1 MYQLTANSSSSAT
14 KNPRPP
20 GKRKRGRVGSSGFS
34 GSGGGAPSTRHGVCL
49 RSDSAIPARVHSGCV
64 DPLVLI
70 MTVIIGGLLVWLIFL
85 GLYHPRSGADV
96 LQWRPTR
103 SPELEAQNEV
113 DDLEQML
120 QAAND
125 RRRARGEAELTEEML
140 QARVLE
146 DRREQSEM
154 RAAYLADSDDESE
167 GNVAADIAQMLARVN
182 EGRRRRGEPEWSL
195 AEYRARLDVDS
206 P

>member
-1 MYQLTANSSSSAT
+1 
-14 KNPRPP
+14 
-20 GKRKRGRVGSSGFS
+20 
-34 GSGGGAPSTRHGVCL
+34 
-49 RSDSAIPARVHSGCV
+49 
-64 DPLVLI
+64 
-70 MTVIIGGLLVWLIFL
+70 MTVVIGGLLVWLIFL

-125 RRRARGEAELTEEML
+125 RRRARGDAELTEEML

-146 DRREQSEM
+146 DRREQSEL
-154 RAAYLADSDDESE
+154 RAAYRAANDDESE
-167 GNVAADIAQMLARVN
+167 ENVAADIAQMLARVN

-206 P
+206 L

>member
-1 MYQLTANSSSSAT
+1 
-14 KNPRPP
+14 
-20 GKRKRGRVGSSGFS
+20 
-34 GSGGGAPSTRHGVCL
+34 
-49 RSDSAIPARVHSGCV
+49 V

-70 MTVIIGGLLVWLIFL
+70 MTVVIGGLLVWLIFL

-125 RRRARGEAELTEEML
+125 RRRARGDAELTEEML

-146 DRREQSEM
+146 DRRE
-154 RAAYLADSDDESE
+154 
-167 GNVAADIAQMLARVN
+167 
-182 EGRRRRGEPEWSL
+182 
-195 AEYRARLDVDS
+195 
-206 P
+206 

>member
-1 MYQLTANSSSSAT
+1 
-14 KNPRPP
+14 
-20 GKRKRGRVGSSGFS
+20 
-34 GSGGGAPSTRHGVCL
+34 
-49 RSDSAIPARVHSGCV
+49 V

-70 MTVIIGGLLVWLIFL
+70 MTVVIGGLLVWVIFL

-125 RRRARGEAELTEEML
+125 RRRARGDAELTEEML

-146 DRREQSEM
+146 DRREQNEL
-154 RAAYLADSDDESE
+154 RAAYLAANDDESE

-206 P
+206 L

>member
-1 MYQLTANSSSSAT
+1 
-14 KNPRPP
+14 
-20 GKRKRGRVGSSGFS
+20 
-34 GSGGGAPSTRHGVCL
+34 
-49 RSDSAIPARVHSGCV
+49 
-64 DPLVLI
+64 
-70 MTVIIGGLLVWLIFL
+70 MTVVIGGLLVWLIFL

-125 RRRARGEAELTEEML
+125 RRRARGDAELTEEML

-146 DRREQSEM
+146 DRREQSEL
-154 RAAYLADSDDESE
+154 RAAYRATNDDESE
-167 GNVAADIAQMLARVN
+167 ENVAADIAQMLARVN

-206 P
+206 L

>member
-1 MYQLTANSSSSAT
+1 M
-14 KNPRPP
+14 
-20 GKRKRGRVGSSGFS
+20 
-34 GSGGGAPSTRHGVCL
+34 
-49 RSDSAIPARVHSGCV
+49 

-70 MTVIIGGLLVWLIFL
+70 MTVVIGGLLVWVIFL

-125 RRRARGEAELTEEML
+125 RRRARGDAELTEEML

-146 DRREQSEM
+146 DRREQNEL
-154 RAAYLADSDDESE
+154 RAAYLAANDDESE
-167 GNVAADIAQMLARVN
+167 ETVQADIAQMLARVN

-206 P
+206 L

>member
-1 MYQLTANSSSSAT
+1 M
-14 KNPRPP
+14 
-20 GKRKRGRVGSSGFS
+20 
-34 GSGGGAPSTRHGVCL
+34 
-49 RSDSAIPARVHSGCV
+49 

-70 MTVIIGGLLVWLIFL
+70 MTAVIGGLLVWLIFL

-146 DRREQSEM
+146 DRREQNEL
-154 RAAYLADSDDESE
+154 RAAYLAANDDESAE
-167 GNVAADIAQMLARVN
+167 TVAADIAQMLARVN

-206 P
+206 L

>member
-1 MYQLTANSSSSAT
+1 M
-14 KNPRPP
+14 
-20 GKRKRGRVGSSGFS
+20 
-34 GSGGGAPSTRHGVCL
+34 
-49 RSDSAIPARVHSGCV
+49 

-70 MTVIIGGLLVWLIFL
+70 MTVVIGGLLVWVIYL

-103 SPELEAQNEV
+103 SPELEAQNDV

-125 RRRARGEAELTEEML
+125 RRRARGDAELTEEML

-146 DRREQSEM
+146 DRREQNEL
-154 RAAYLADSDDESE
+154 RAAYLAANDDESE

-206 P
+206 L

>member
-1 MYQLTANSSSSAT
+1 
-14 KNPRPP
+14 
-20 GKRKRGRVGSSGFS
+20 
-34 GSGGGAPSTRHGVCL
+34 
-49 RSDSAIPARVHSGCV
+49 V

-70 MTVIIGGLLVWLIFL
+70 MTVVIGGLLVWLIFL

-146 DRREQSEM
+146 DRREQNEL
-154 RAAYLADSDDESE
+154 RAAYLAANDDESE

-195 AEYRARLDVDS
+195 AEYRARLDADS
-206 P
+206 L